1 MWEALKICAPIT
13 LMTFAIFTRY
23 NLVVNPGWMMIADML
38 LVLVGTL
45 GVTFAMFGR
54 FYPATG
60 VDIAL
65 RCLYALLAFA
75 VMFVPDITVSAAI
88 AVVLIAA
95 LVVGIRQH
103 HRVAPPKSYASAPK
117 PGAAP
122 GDLAPVLAEA
132 KRDIG

>member
-1 MWEALKICAPIT
+1 
-13 LMTFAIFTRY
+13 
-23 NLVVNPGWMMIADML
+23 MIADML
-38 LVLVGTL
+38 LVLMGTL

-54 FYPATG
+54 FCPAAG

-65 RCLYALLAFA
+65 RCLYALLAFG
-75 VMFVPDITVSAAI
+75 VMFVPDMAVSAAI

-95 LVVGIRQH
+95 LVAGIRQH
-103 HRVAPPKSYASAPK
+103 HKVAPPKSYAAAPK
-117 PGAAP
+117 PGPAA